1 VVRTTIGALLA
12 AIAVVCGCASP
23 TRQGEVE
30 DLAVRPPATPTPAPS
45 FLVHVVKFRGET
57 LGQITEWYTGRFDN
71 WRTVARANDLAE
83 PHETLSIGREV
94 RIPSQLV
101 VRRDAM
107 PAPKKRR
114 APKGSPTPQPL
125 SPGAAPGEK
134 DGAEPVL
141 PPVIGPK

>member
-1 VVRTTIGALLA
+1 MRAAIGGALA
-12 AIAVVCGCASP
+12 AIALASGCTGP
-23 TRQGEVE
+23 TSQRDPE
-30 DLAVRPPATPTPAPS
+30 DLAVRAPATPTPAPS

-101 VRRDAM
+101 VRRDSL
-107 PAPKKRR
+107 PAPKKKRSPKVT
-114 APKGSPTPQPL
+114 APTQPV
-125 SPGAAPGEK
+125 APGEPSEEK
-134 DGAEPVL
+134 DGAEPAL

>member
-1 VVRTTIGALLA
+1 MRATIGAALA
-12 AIAVVCGCASP
+12 AIAVACGCAGP
-23 TRQGEVE
+23 MQRGEAE
-30 DLAVRPPATPTPAPS
+30 DLAVRPPATPTPGPS

-101 VRRDAM
+101 VRRDPL
-107 PAPKKRR
+107 PAPKKKR
-114 APKGSPTPQPL
+114 APKGTLTPEPPSPE
-125 SPGAAPGEK
+125 AASEEK
-134 DGAEPVL
+134 DRVEPAL